1 MRFRQ
6 VHLDFH
12 TSEAIPA
19 VGADFDKRQFQDALK
34 QGHVDSITVFSKC
47 HHGWSY
53 HPTSA
58 NKMHP
63 TLTFDLLKAQI
74 EAAHEIGVKTPVYL
88 SAGVDEKYAVEHPED
103 LVREKNGAPL
113 HQHGFLEPG
122 YHRLCF
128 NSKYLDVLAEQV
140 KEVCRNY
147 DADGIFLDITSPPL
161 CYCQNCVA
169 KMKREGVD
177 INNAKEVTQFAEQTY
192 MNYAAKMREAIDS
205 VKLGL
210 PLFHNSGATPR
221 GRRGRESTNSHN
233 EIESLPTSAW
243 GYDNLPV
250 IAKYVQYHNK
260 EYLAMTGK
268 FHKGW
273 GEFGGYKHKNALIYE
288 TALAVSFGAKCSI
301 GDQLHPRGRADSET
315 YRLIGEAYKRIEER
329 EPWLDNVTPIS
340 DIAVYSYEAYLVS
353 HPNAKVRNNAKTTD
367 VGAARLLLD
376 GHYLFNIVDDDDDLT
391 PYKILVL
398 PDAIELDD
406 ALKAKFDAY
415 VKQGGKILASGYS
428 AVDANGN
435 IPFKLG
441 AVRDGE
447 NKVAPAYATPET
459 ELSDIGRAG
468 YILYEAPTHKVTL
481 ADGATELA
489 SMRLPYFE
497 RTYEHFCSHLHAPE
511 CPDYAGAAVTLGD
524 DGAYFSFPVC
534 FEYANVGTQF
544 VKQMFIATV
553 DMLLGEKKSVTT
565 SVPTQASVSLMD
577 QKDENRLV
585 FHIVYA
591 PRNVKGMANKIE
603 IIEDSIPIYNTPV
616 CIRVG
621 DKKIKRVYTAP
632 DGVDVSFTQDGELVS
647 FNIDKFEMHAMIIL
661 DY

>member
-19 VGADFDKRQFQDALK
+19 VGVDFDKKQFQDALK

-58 NKMHP
+58 NQMHP
-63 TLTFDLLKAQI
+63 SLTYDLLKAQI

-88 SAGVDEKYAVEHPED
+88 SAGIDEKYAVDHPED
-103 LVREKNGAPL
+103 IRREKNGAPL
-113 HQHGFLEPG
+113 YQRGFLEAG

-128 NSKYLDVLAEQV
+128 NSKYTDLLAEQV

-147 DADGIFLDITSPPL
+147 DADGIFLDITAPGV
-161 CYCQNCVA
+161 CYCRNCMK
-169 KMKREGVD
+169 KMKLQG
-177 INNAKEVTQFAEQTY
+177 INISNANELIAFAEQSY
-192 MNYAAKMREAIDS
+192 VEYADKMRAAVDS
-205 VKLGL
+205 VKPGL
-210 PLFHNSGATPR
+210 PLFHNAGSTPR
-221 GRRGRESTNSHN
+221 GKRDIEATNSHN
-233 EIESLPTSAW
+233 EIESLPTSYW
-243 GYDNLPV
+243 GYDNLPC
-250 IAKYVQYHNK
+250 IARYVQYHNK

-273 GEFGGYKHKNALIYE
+273 GEFGGYKHPNALIYE
-288 TALAVSFGAKCSI
+288 TALAVSLGAKCSI

-329 EPWLDNVTPIS
+329 EPWLDKVTPVT

-353 HPNAKVRNNAKTTD
+353 HPEKKVRNNAQTTD
-367 VGAARLLLD
+367 VGATRLLAD
-376 GHYLFNIVDDDDDLT
+376 GHYLFNIVDDKDDLT
-391 PYKILVL
+391 PYKLVIL
-398 PDAIELDD
+398 PDAIEIDE

-415 VKQGGKILASGYS
+415 IKQGGKILASGYS
-428 AVDANGN
+428 GVDESGN
-435 IPFKLG
+435 IAFNLG
-441 AVRDGE
+441 AVREGE
-447 NKVAPAYATPET
+447 HKIVPSYASPEI

-481 ADGATELA
+481 AEGAKELA
-489 SMRLPYFE
+489 SMRQPYFE

-511 CPDYAGAAVTLGD
+511 NPEYAGSAVTLGR
-524 DGAYFSFPVC
+524 DGAYIAFPVC
-534 FEYANVGTQF
+534 YEYANVGTQF
-544 VKQMFIATV
+544 VKQMFFATV
-553 DMLLGEKKSVTT
+553 DMLLGESKSVKT
-565 SVPTQASVSLMD
+565 SVPTQASVSLMN

-591 PRNVKGMANKIE
+591 PRNVKGMTNKIE

-616 CIRVG
+616 CIKVG
-621 DKKIKRVYTAP
+621 EKKIKRVYTAP
-632 DGVDVSFTQDGELVS
+632 DGTDVSFTQDGELVK
-647 FNIDKFEMHAMIIL
+647 FNIDKFEMHAMIVL